1 MNVTGQIGTWNN
13 TTSLTIQGG
22 GVTQLAAANVY
33 LGGTTINGSSTV
45 ITGGNGFGV
54 GTLNIASGSVSVTA
68 PAAPTGIVSQYYNL
82 NPTNYYGAAY
92 QSVQGNNALLDT
104 LTPSLV
110 AMTMS
115 GAGGAAGTDQ
125 KTLFD
130 FGSSANGPTTFAG
143 PYAGTGATNF
153 YVRYTGEIDIPTSG
167 IYTFYTTSDDGNLL
181 GIDGNTVVMSNYPQ
195 GMTTRSGTVSLTA
208 GMHAFTTIYNQ
219 GGGGYGLNASISGP
233 GISQEEIP
241 ASMFQTGALYLGG
254 LQGGGQI
261 DMAGNGISV
270 GWNDANT
277 TFSGNI
283 IDSTGSTTATLLK
296 AGQGALMLTGVNTY
310 AGLTTVAGGTL
321 AAANPSSL
329 PGYGTSSISV
339 AGGATLAVQSG
350 DGTTGFSSSQI
361 DSILANT
368 NWASAYTSSSN
379 VPFLGIDTTNGDFTY
394 GTNITQNIGLS
405 KFGPHTL
412 YLTGANT
419 YPGGTTINAGVLN
432 INGDTA
438 LGAASG
444 AIAFTGNSTLQAG
457 NEGIVVN
464 SARTVTINSGVT
476 GTIDTA
482 SYNNFTIAAPIG
494 GTGNLAKIGE
504 GTLTLSASGVNSYS
518 GATQLLNGTIA
529 VNVNLQGLYE
539 GLVSNSTGQDTTD
552 AIPHT
557 SIQSVARWGTDTT
570 TGSTNNVY
578 PNWGNNTTW
587 GYAGY
592 IDNTTNHPITYS
604 FGKNFDDNAYLT
616 IDGQSIISNTTW
628 NQNVTGQ
635 ITLAP
640 GLHTVDL
647 RFGQGGGGVGP
658 NTGAYDNY
666 GVSYNTVGNTNTGGN
681 WYQMGATDPSGDTQ
695 FYAAVAGM
703 PNSQVVMSANTTL
716 DLSAA
721 GVGVAGVGSLADAAG
736 SPTGALVLLGSN
748 TLVTGL
754 DNTNTSFS
762 GTISGNGSLVKQGT
776 GMFILAGS
784 NTYTGTTSVVA
795 GILDAT
801 GTGGPAGLCLGGD
814 GRRHGRRHAGR
825 AGQCQRDD
833 RLD

>member
-1 MNVTGQIGTWNN
+1 
-13 TTSLTIQGG
+13 
-22 GVTQLAAANVY
+22 
-33 LGGTTINGSSTV
+33 
-45 ITGGNGFGV
+45 
-54 GTLNIASGSVSVTA
+54 
-68 PAAPTGIVSQYYNL
+68 
-82 NPTNYYGAAY
+82 
-92 QSVQGNNALLDT
+92 
-104 LTPSLV
+104 
-110 AMTMS
+110 
-115 GAGGAAGTDQ
+115 
-125 KTLFD
+125 
-130 FGSSANGPTTFAG
+130 
-143 PYAGTGATNF
+143 
-153 YVRYTGEIDIPTSG
+153 
-167 IYTFYTTSDDGNLL
+167 
-181 GIDGNTVVMSNYPQ
+181 
-195 GMTTRSGTVSLTA
+195 
-208 GMHAFTTIYNQ
+208 
-219 GGGGYGLNASISGP
+219 
-233 GISQEEIP
+233 
-241 ASMFQTGALYLGG
+241 
-254 LQGGGQI
+254 
-261 DMAGNGISV
+261 MAGNGISV

-296 AGQGALMLTGVNTY
+296 AGQGGLMLTGVNTY

-494 GTGNLAKIGE
+494 GTGNLAKIGA
-504 GTLTLSASGVNSYS
+504 GTLTLSASSVNSYS
-518 GATQLLNGTIA
+518 GKTYLQGGAIA
-529 VNVNLQGLYE
+529 VNTSLQGLYE
-539 GLVSNSTGQDTTD
+539 GVVSVQNSAWDTTD
-552 AIPHT
+552 PIPQT
-557 SIQSVARWGTDTT
+557 SIQPVARWGA
-570 TGSTNNVY
+570 STQTSANAATAVY
-578 PNWGNNTTW
+578 PSWPNNTTI
-587 GYAGY
+587 GYTGY
-592 IDNTTNHPITYS
+592 IDNTSNQPLVYT
-604 FGKNFDDNAYLT
+604 FGKNFDDNASVVV
-616 IDGQSIISNTTW
+616 DGTTIISNTTW

-640 GLHTVDL
+640 GLHTVSL
-647 RFGQGGGGVGP
+647 RFGQGTGGAGP
-658 NTGAYDNY
+658 NTAHYDNY
-666 GVSYNTVGNTNTGGN
+666 GISYNTAGNTNTGGN

-703 PNSQVVMSANTTL
+703 PNSQVVMSSNTTL

-801 GTGGPAGLCLGGD
+801 GTAALPGYALAGTVGVMGGATLAVQANVNGTSGWNSSQIDTLWGNASWASSTAALGIDTTQGDFTYGTNITEAFGLTKLGANALILTGANLPRADDRQRRYFADRQRRQRRIAQRHQRRGLGRQHHAGLQSRRHADYRSAYQRGRQSLSDRFGNDDFDRFEHLHRRHDRQQRHSANWQWRQRGIDRQHQRRGHQQWGRVDLQPQRRDESRRCRQRGRQPFPHRRRHVD
-814 GRRHGRRHAGR
+814 GEQHQQHLRRGHDCQQRHAHGRRQRPGQWPRHRLAQRHVGR
-825 AGQCQRDD
+825 GRHDGPGWVV
-833 RLD
+833 L